1 MFVQHDRSV
10 GWAGSECVNF
20 RCEPDPGSLKRGA
33 GWCTDVPRDSRPPS
47 AMERIIKSDQPGRV
61 LAVFVFAPVLLH
73 RSFKYDDTFIRAFAT
88 LLFAWDLYWLAL
100 WPARV
105 EYDRP

>member
-1 MFVQHDRSV
+1 MCVKRDRV
-10 GWAGSECVNF
+10 GRVSRDAVNF
-20 RCEPDPGSLKRGA
+20 RCEPDLGSLTRG

-47 AMERIIKSDQPGRV
+47 AIDRIINSDQPGRV

-73 RSFKYDDTFIRAFAT
+73 RSFKYNDTFIRAFAT

-105 EYDRP
+105 E